1 MTHHY
6 ESRLYF
12 RVATAELILN
22 QNYLV
27 FVCNLNICS
36 KRVETKFTFWIII
49 MDIFTSWI
57 NIISSTHLYS
67 CVCLESLLSCAHSIA
82 AGPLKSQYINMGNCF
97 GTPPYNRNQYDYE
110 GQQLNYFPIV
120 RHNNLPFPYSYHNTY
135 YPYYHNVVRAQPN
148 TQLLPPCQSFSPAK
162 INSVLGPSGPGPTEG
177 STFNPCDEVGFVSD
191 MKRASGIKR

>member
-1 MTHHY
+1 M
-6 ESRLYF
+6 
-12 RVATAELILN
+12 
-22 QNYLV
+22 
-27 FVCNLNICS
+27 
-36 KRVETKFTFWIII
+36 
-49 MDIFTSWI
+49 
-57 NIISSTHLYS
+57 YS

-162 INSVLGPSGPGPTEG
+162 GGLNGCTLKNLSLGPILAK
-177 STFNPCDEVGFVSD
+177 
-191 MKRASGIKR
+191 KRPFHPPSSLPSIMINTKTLSF